1 MNKIKGKKLLLRI
14 AAAVLALALAF
25 TGGLLLAAHKK
36 AARTAAPADLLAER
50 ITAIGE
56 LATVEYHYTNMAKFE
71 NSLELYGWTVPL
83 TQSSFVLSYDG
94 VIKAGVDL
102 SSVRVTQS
110 GTTFTITLT
119 KPAILSHEIDEDS
132 VTVFDELSNIFNPI
146 SVSDYAAFSAQQK
159 KAVEAGAVGKG
170 LITSA
175 QQNAEDQL
183 TRLLVAVT
191 PEYAQYTFQY
201 VWLDA

>member
-1 MNKIKGKKLLLRI
+1 MPDHPKEGVSFEQDQGKET
-14 AAAVLALALAF
+14 AAADRRRRARAGV
-25 TGGLLLAAHKK
+25 GVHGRAAAGRAQKNR
-36 AARTAAPADLLAER
+36 RTAAPADLLAER

-119 KPAILSHEIDEDS
+119 KPAILSH
-132 VTVFDELSNIFNPI
+132 
-146 SVSDYAAFSAQQK
+146 
-159 KAVEAGAVGKG
+159 
-170 LITSA
+170 
-175 QQNAEDQL
+175 
-183 TRLLVAVT
+183 
-191 PEYAQYTFQY
+191 
-201 VWLDA
+201 